1 MRTKWLVSSA
11 LLVLG
16 LAAGAAAQS
25 PATEQAQ
32 PQAQAPAAAQAQINP
47 DQLGLNL
54 SRIQRELRR
63 SAERQE
69 YDGLN
74 LRYYVNVFAPAPTIR
89 LFTPLD
95 NLLYGPA
102 PYGAPTHRETMN
114 MITPQEFRAPA
125 ADLTGI
131 ARWFGNKA
139 KK

>member
-1 MRTKWLVSSA
+1 MRTRSFVSSA

-25 PATEQAQ
+25 PAPEQTQ

-102 PYGAPTHRETMN
+102 PYGGPTHRETMD

>member
-1 MRTKWLVSSA
+1 MRTRTIVSSA

-16 LAAGAAAQS
+16 LVAGAAAQS
-25 PATEQAQ
+25 PAPAETQ
-32 PQAQAPAAAQAQINP
+32 PQAPASAHAPAPVNA

-74 LRYYVNVFAPAPTIR
+74 LRYYVNVYAPAPPIR

-102 PYGAPTHRETMN
+102 PYGGPTHRETMN

-131 ARWFGNKA
+131 GRWFANKA

>member
-1 MRTKWLVSSA
+1 MRTRSFVSSA

-25 PATEQAQ
+25 PAPETP

-102 PYGAPTHRETMN
+102 PYGGPSHRDMMQ

-125 ADLTGI
+125 ADLTGV

>member
-1 MRTKWLVSSA
+1 MRTRSFVSSA

-25 PATEQAQ
+25 PAPETP
-32 PQAQAPAAAQAQINP
+32 PQAQAPAAAQPQINP

-102 PYGAPTHRETMN
+102 PYGGPSHRDMMQ

-125 ADLTGI
+125 ADLTGV

>member
-1 MRTKWLVSSA
+1 MRTRSFVSSA

-25 PATEQAQ
+25 PAPETP

-102 PYGAPTHRETMN
+102 PR
-114 MITPQEFRAPA
+114 R
-125 ADLTGI
+125 
-131 ARWFGNKA
+131 
-139 KK
+139 